1 MGKRIIMVHYDENCH
16 KVQNSRKSRI
26 IPSGGIQRGLA
37 CKLEGGNLNWVLKS
51 EQELAKPRANK
62 KKNPKEKKKESKEL
76 MM

>member
-1 MGKRIIMVHYDENCH
+1 MIMVHYDENCR

-62 KKNPKEKKKESKEL
+62 
-76 MM
+76 